1 MKNLSYTGLDAA
13 KVQPVADALA
23 VLLADFQVYYAN
35 LRNFHWN
42 VQGSNF
48 YALHAEF
55 ERLYDDAAEK
65 ADEIAERLLQL
76 DVTPEHRPSKYLQ
89 VAQIKENEMV
99 HCGQECLTQV
109 LDMVKILIA
118 QERAVMVAADEAGDE
133 SSNALM
139 SDYLREQ
146 EKLVWMLTATLAKE
160 CSK

>member
-1 MKNLSYTGLDAA
+1 MKNLNYTGLDAA
-13 KVQPVADALA
+13 KVQPVAEALA

-42 VQGSNF
+42 VQGTNF
-48 YALHAEF
+48 YPLHAEF

-65 ADEIAERLLQL
+65 ADEVAERLLQL
-76 DVTPEHRPSKYLQ
+76 DVTPRASPQQVPPSVSNPRARCSTLRSR
-89 VAQIKENEMV
+89 MP
-99 HCGQECLTQV
+99 HSRSR
-109 LDMVKILIA
+109 MVKTLMV
-118 QERAVMVAADEAGDE
+118 QERAVMAAAAEAGDE

-146 EKLVWMLTATLAKE
+146 EKLVWMLTATLTKD

>member
-1 MKNLSYTGLDAA
+1 MKNLNYTGLDAA

-55 ERLYDDAAEK
+55 ERLYDDAGEK

-89 VAQIKENEMV
+89 VSQIKENEVV
-99 HCGQECLTQV
+99 HCGQEF
-109 LDMVKILIA
+109 DMVKTLIA
-118 QERAVMVAADEAGDE
+118 QERAVMAAADEAGDE

>member
-1 MKNLSYTGLDAA
+1 MKNLNYTGLDAA
-13 KVQPVADALA
+13 KVQPVAEALA

-42 VQGSNF
+42 VQGTNF
-48 YALHAEF
+48 YPLHAEF

-65 ADEIAERLLQL
+65 ADEVAERLLQL

-89 VAQIKENEMV
+89 VSQIQELDVV
-99 HCGQECLTQV
+99 HCGQECLTHV
-109 LDMVKILIA
+109 LEMVKTLMA
-118 QERAVMVAADEAGDE
+118 QERAVMATAAEAGDE

-146 EKLVWMLTATLAKE
+146 EKLVWMLTATLTKD

>member
-1 MKNLSYTGLDAA
+1 MKNLNYTGLDAA

-76 DVTPEHRPSKYLQ
+76 DVTPEPRPSKYLQ

-109 LDMVKILIA
+109 LDMVKTLIA
-118 QERAVMVAADEAGDE
+118 QERAVIAAADEAGDE

>member
-1 MKNLSYTGLDAA
+1 MKNLNYTGLDAA
-13 KVQPVADALA
+13 KVQPVAEALA

-42 VQGSNF
+42 VKGSNF

-89 VAQIKENEMV
+89 VAQIKENEVV

-109 LDMVKILIA
+109 LEMLKTIMA
-118 QERAVMVAADEAGDE
+118 QERVVMAAAEAGDE
-133 SSNALM
+133 ASNALM
-139 SDYLREQ
+139 SDYIREQ